1 MHPKPDMPETI
12 FLALNRTGRDTKT
25 PLRHLCLEQF
35 CITLTGE
42 SVFYRQIL
50 NLPSVSVNLL

>member
-12 FLALNRTGRDTKT
+12 FLAQNRTGWDTKT
-25 PLRHLCLEQF
+25 PLRDLRLEQF
-35 CITLTGE
+35 CITLTVE
-42 SVFYRQIL
+42 PVFYRQIL